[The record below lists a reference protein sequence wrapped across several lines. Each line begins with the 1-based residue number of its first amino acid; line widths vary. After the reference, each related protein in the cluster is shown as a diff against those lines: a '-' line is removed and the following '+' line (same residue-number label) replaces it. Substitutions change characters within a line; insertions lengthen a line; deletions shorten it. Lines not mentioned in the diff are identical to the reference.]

1 MRAIDIAQIV
11 IPVIVIALVLIQ
23 DRSSGIGGIFGGGGE
38 SFYQKRR
45 GLENVVLLATAF
57 FIVLFVILS
66 ILKLVL

>member
-1 MRAIDIAQIV
+1 MSALTIAQII
-11 IPVIVIALVLIQ
+11 IPAIIIALVLMQ
-23 DRSSGIGGIFGGGGE
+23 DRSSGVGGVFGGGE

-45 GLENVVLLATAF
+45 GMENVILWATAF